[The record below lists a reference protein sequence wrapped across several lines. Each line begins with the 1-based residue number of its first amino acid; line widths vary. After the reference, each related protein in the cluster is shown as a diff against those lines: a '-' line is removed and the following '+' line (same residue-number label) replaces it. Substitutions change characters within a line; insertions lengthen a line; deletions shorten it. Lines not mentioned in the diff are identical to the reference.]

1 MCKNMINKRN
11 YTIEDLEELLDKI
24 PYEVYIKNLDG
35 VYNYANKATAD
46 RIGLKKEEVI
56 GKKDYNIRTPEM
68 ARICV
73 EGDKAVLKNGDRAFI
88 EDKIITGEI
97 ETSYELFKV
106 LLKNNEE
113 NEVKIGGI
121 AKFISEDN
129 SICKSIK
136 KNSNNIMNKSRD
148 LNSTSL
154 YSEILEDLKSTIEC
168 EDVAFYL
175 YDKNQNMMKLHEYLG
190 EHKVLFKD
198 KYIITDE
205 IKNIYYENY
214 ECEIKEE
221 LNNDSIKYIYLLKN
235 NNNLLGCVHIYYEN
249 KPQKLKEE
257 FIKYICIVLS
267 FTEDKENLE
276 HAVEL
281 ESLKTEFFANVSH
294 EFKTP
299 LNIILSTVQLI
310 INYIEVNNEYPD
322 YDSCKR
328 YLNNI
333 KQNSYRLLKLANN
346 LIDISKIDGNF
357 YNINM
362 GNYNIVEIVENI
374 VQSLVV
380 YMKNNKRNIIFDT
393 MEEEIITACDPDQIE
408 RIILNLLSNA
418 MKFTAHDG
426 NIYVVMDINKECNKL
441 IIRIANDGE
450 PISLEDS
457 SKIFGRFTQSQ
468 SLLTRR
474 IEGSGIGLALVKSLV
489 ELHNGCVYVNTEVKE
504 GTEFCIELPIRKI
517 KNSVNTDVREKSIVS
532 KVEKFNIEFSDIYN

>member
-1 MCKNMINKRN
+1 MSNKIMRERN

-24 PYEVYIKNLDG
+24 PYEVYIKNSNG
-35 VYNYANKATAD
+35 VYQYANKATVD

-56 GKKDYNIRTPEM
+56 GKKDYDIRTPEM
-68 ARICV
+68 AKICV
-73 EGDKAVLKNGDRAFI
+73 EGDKSVLENGDKAFI
-88 EDKIITGEI
+88 EDKITNGNI
-97 ETSYELFKV
+97 ETCYELFKT
-106 LLKNNEE
+106 LLHNNKE

-121 AKFISEDN
+121 AKFVNEDKSIS
-129 SICKSIK
+129 KSIK
-136 KNSNNIMNKSRD
+136 ENSNHIMNKSRE
-148 LNSTSL
+148 LNSSL
-154 YSEILEDLKSTIEC
+154 FYNEILDDLKSTIEC
-168 EDVAFYL
+168 DEVAFYL
-175 YDKNQNMMKLHEYLG
+175 YDKNQNMMRLNKHLG
-190 EHKVLFKD
+190 EHKSFFEN

-205 IKNIYYENY
+205 MKDIYYENY

-221 LNNDSIKYIYLLKN
+221 IDHDSVRYIYLLKN
-235 NNNLLGCVHIYYEN
+235 NNNLLGCLHIYYKN

-257 FIKYICIVLS
+257 FIRYICIVLS
-267 FTEDKENLE
+267 FTEAKENLE

-281 ESLKTEFFANVSH
+281 EGLKTEFFANVSH

-310 INYIEVNNEYPD
+310 MNYIEINAEYPD
-322 YDSCKR
+322 YGSFNR

-357 YNINM
+357 YNINI

-374 VQSLVV
+374 VQSLAV

-393 MEEEIITACDPDQIE
+393 TEEEIITACDPDQIE

-418 MKFTAHDG
+418 MKFTTHDG
-426 NIYVVMDINKECNKL
+426 NIYVNMHTNKECNKV

-450 PISLEDS
+450 PISPEDS
-457 SKIFGRFTQSQ
+457 SRIFGRFTQSQ

-474 IEGSGIGLALVKSLV
+474 IEGSGIGLSLVKSLV

-517 KNSVNTDVREKSIVS
+517 KNSINTDVREKSMIS
-532 KVEKFNIEFSDIYN
+532 RVEKFDIEFSDIYN